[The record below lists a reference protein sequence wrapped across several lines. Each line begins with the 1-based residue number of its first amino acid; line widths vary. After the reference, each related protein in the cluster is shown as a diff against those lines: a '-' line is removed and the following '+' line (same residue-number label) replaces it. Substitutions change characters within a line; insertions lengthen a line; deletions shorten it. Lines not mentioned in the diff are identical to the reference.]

1 MTSSV
6 EYLRVR
12 PNGIR
17 LEAMVLFEEK
27 GDDYTLASSCP
38 HLGKAAKD
46 FFEDTQ
52 T

>member
-1 MTSSV
+1 
-6 EYLRVR
+6 
-12 PNGIR
+12 
-17 LEAMVLFEEK
+17 MVLFEEK

-52 T
+52 TWPFEAGALRRYVNTLE